1 MPESIEIKI
10 DDVELQ
16 KVLGE
21 LISKSQNIRP
31 LMKNI
36 SGIMLDSVEENF
48 EKEDRPDKWQE
59 LAKSTIKQRK
69 KKGHWPGRILQ
80 VRGDLASSITSYYDS
95 NSALVGTNKVYATI
109 HQFGDNVGRGKK
121 VKIPA
126 RPYLVIDN
134 KNIKIILVQIKEYL
148 D

>member
-1 MPESIEIKI
+1 MAESIEIKI
-10 DDVELQ
+10 DDAELQ
-16 KVLGE
+16 NVLGD
-21 LISKSQNIRP
+21 LILKTQNLRP

-36 SGIMLDSVEENF
+36 SGIIMDSVEENF
-48 EKEDRPDKWQE
+48 EKDGRPDKWQE

-80 VRGDLASSITSYYDS
+80 VRGELASSITSYYDS
-95 NSALVGTNKVYATI
+95 DSAIVGTNKVYAAI
-109 HQFGDNVGRGKK
+109 HQFGGDAGRGKK

-134 KNIKIILVQIKEYL
+134 KNAKIMLLRIKEYL
-148 D
+148 N